1 MLLIVYAII
10 YIPASSKLTISFP
23 SLSRT
28 MPASAGSID
37 WAAVR
42 RSAKILLEE
51 EGDPDDFAE
60 PASTRVSSVRVH
72 HNTSVKR
79 YARA

>member
-1 MLLIVYAII
+1 
-10 YIPASSKLTISFP
+10 
-23 SLSRT
+23 